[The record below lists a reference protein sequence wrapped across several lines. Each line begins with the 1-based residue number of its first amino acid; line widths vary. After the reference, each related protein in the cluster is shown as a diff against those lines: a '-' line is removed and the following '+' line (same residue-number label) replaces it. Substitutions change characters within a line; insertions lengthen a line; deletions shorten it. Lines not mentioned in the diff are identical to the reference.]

1 MAAVLDGFGPVTDSC
16 WEVPFLERFE
26 LAARSASYS
35 GAAAVIAVASAHQPA
50 VISASD
56 IPRASRW

>member
-1 MAAVLDGFGPVTDSC
+1 VLNM
-16 WEVPFLERFE
+16 L
-26 LAARSASYS
+26 
-35 GAAAVIAVASAHQPA
+35 VIAVASAHQPA